1 MGPMY
6 LEVATIIEAKGSN
19 SHPRELLSVYMTWS
33 TAKLCC
39 EICHDAQQRALAE
52 LIELL
57 AEMITEV

>member
-1 MGPMY
+1 
-6 LEVATIIEAKGSN
+6 
-19 SHPRELLSVYMTWS
+19 MTWN